1 MAWNPTMDWPRRRRQ
16 PAFETPGDEESE
28 WDDESSDEYVT
39 PGPTGGYVEEEWG
52 LGYAARTPVT
62 GAYAPYEEGAKRADD
77 VLDVEIADVV
87 DAVDALLALQQG
99 SPMKAAEEEE
109 EDPVDDDSAVAEA
122 PNIFPLGIPLEH
134 QIVWYQKSE
143 DVKCMLGMG
152 VDPDARDANGV
163 TLLMLAARRG
173 DLQTFKVLKDAGADV
188 KSTDAFGHTALHHA
202 VHGYAHGV
210 AAYILGNGNSALKRA
225 INRQG
230 IDAPDLYGNRLL
242 HFALENYDLRMGT

>member
-1 MAWNPTMDWPRRRRQ
+1 MAWNPTMDWRRRRSQ

-28 WDDESSDEYVT
+28 WDDDSSDEYVT

-62 GAYAPYEEGAKRADD
+62 GAYEESAKRADD
-77 VLDVEIADVV
+77 VLDADIADVM
-87 DAVDALLALQQG
+87 DAVDALIALQQG
-99 SPMKAAEEEE
+99 SPMK
-109 EDPVDDDSAVAEA
+109 EDPVDALIEFNGRFDSAPAQL
-122 PNIFPLGIPLEH
+122 PNIFPHRIPPEH
-134 QIVWYQKSE
+134 QIVWDQTPE

-173 DLQTFKVLKDAGADV
+173 DLQTFKVLKDAGADM
-188 KSTDAFGHTALHHA
+188 KGTDAFGHTALHHA

-230 IDAPDLYGNRLL
+230 IDAPDLYGNRML
-242 HFALENYDLRMGT
+242 HFALENYDLRMGS

>member
-1 MAWNPTMDWPRRRRQ
+1 M
-16 PAFETPGDEESE
+16 
-28 WDDESSDEYVT
+28 
-39 PGPTGGYVEEEWG
+39 EEEWG

-99 SPMKAAEEEE
+99 SPMKAAEE

>member
-1 MAWNPTMDWPRRRRQ
+1 M
-16 PAFETPGDEESE
+16 
-28 WDDESSDEYVT
+28 
-39 PGPTGGYVEEEWG
+39 
-52 LGYAARTPVT
+52 
-62 GAYAPYEEGAKRADD
+62 RADD
-77 VLDVEIADVV
+77 VLDVEIANVV
-87 DAVDALLALQQG
+87 VAVDALLALQQG
-99 SPMKAAEEEE
+99 SPMKAAEEE